1 MNSNENCDYKNMD
14 EFLKCIYNPTAI
26 TIDVKK
32 TLFGV
37 YYQGGNCV
45 QKLMRM
51 IQQYRSEAV

>member
-37 YYQGGNCV
+37 NY
-45 QKLMRM
+45 
-51 IQQYRSEAV
+51 